1 MPKIMISAAEV
12 SGDVHGSYLVREIK
26 KMDPSMSFF
35 GMGGEQLRAAGADI
49 RIDIT
54 SKSTIGIL
62 EALKHVPSHLNTI
75 NKLKKMMDHEKPE
88 ALILIDA
95 QGFNMPMA
103 SIARSKGIRTIY
115 YIAPQEWLWGTEKGV
130 RKVAS
135 TIDMIVSIFKKE
147 HEAYQKAGGNSVY
160 FGHPLIDIAKKSIAR
175 SEFMN
180 KYRIEPDNKIISLCP
195 GSRYQEIKGFLPML
209 IETARKIKK
218 DLQDVKFIL
227 PLSSTIFKDEIIK
240 LVNDRGVDILI
251 IEKDNYNA
259 LGNSDLAIAVS
270 GTVVLE
276 SALLGT
282 PVIMFYKLS
291 ELTYFIAKN
300 VLKIKLP
307 YYSMPNI
314 LLNEPAVPEYV
325 MKEANAE
332 NLYKKAIELLSDNNK
347 TDQIK
352 DKFKKL
358 KLQLGD
364 PGMINKAAGS
374 IVRYLS
380 A

>member
-1 MPKIMISAAEV
+1 MSKIMISAAEV
-12 SGDVHGSYLVREIK
+12 SGDVHGSYLVREMK
-26 KMDPSMSFF
+26 KIDPSITFF
-35 GMGGEQLRAAGADI
+35 GVGGEQLRAAGADV

-62 EALKHVPSHLNTI
+62 EAIKHIPSHLKTI
-75 NKLKKMMDHEKPE
+75 NKLKKMMDNEKPD

-95 QGFNMPMA
+95 QGFNMPLA
-103 SIARSKGIRTIY
+103 SIAKSKGIRTIY

-130 RKVAS
+130 RKVAN
-135 TIDMIVSIFKKE
+135 TIDMIISIFQKE
-147 HEAYQKAGGNSVY
+147 HEAYQRAGGNSVY
-160 FGHPLIDIAKKSIAR
+160 FGHPLVDIAKASISR
-175 SEFMN
+175 SEFMK
-180 KYRIEPDNKIISLCP
+180 KYRIEPNIKIITLCP

-209 IETARKIKK
+209 AETARKIKK
-218 DLQDVKFIL
+218 DLRDVKFIL
-227 PLSSTIFKDEIIK
+227 PLSSTIFKDEVYK
-240 LVNDRGVDILI
+240 LINDSGIDILMV
-251 IEKDNYNA
+251 EKDNYNA

-300 VLKIKLP
+300 VLKINLP

-332 NLYKKAIELLSDNNK
+332 NLYKKAIELLSDSSK

-352 DKFKKL
+352 DNFKKL